1 MGILTFFKRKK
12 KIPRPSCAAVIAAAG
27 SSTRM
32 GSNKLFMLLD
42 GIPVI
47 AHTLLAFEQ
56 CRIADSIIIVTKSE
70 EVVAMQDIVRD
81 YGISK
86 VTDIISGGAMRTES
100 VMNGVMA
107 AGDAD
112 YVMIHDGARPLVTQE
127 VIEEAY
133 RAAVEYGAAAPGIP
147 VKDTIKIV
155 KDGVV
160 VSTPD
165 RSTLYA
171 IQTPQVFYTGL
182 IKGALARAVQEKISY
197 PDDCAAVEAIGMS
210 VHITRG
216 DYRNIKITTEEDFA
230 AADTLL
236 AGRIEG

>member
-1 MGILTFFKRKK
+1 MSILTFFRKRKSN
-12 KIPRPSCAAVIAAAG
+12 PRPSCAAVIAAAG

-32 GSNKLFMLLD
+32 GADKLLMLLD

-47 AHTLLAFEQ
+47 AHTLLAFEH
-56 CRIADSIIIVTKSE
+56 CDIADKIILVTKSVK
-70 EVVAMQDIVRD
+70 VVAMQDICRE
-81 YGISK
+81 YGITK
-86 VTDIISGGAMRTES
+86 VTDIISGGSERTES
-100 VMNGVMA
+100 VLNGVMA
-107 AGDAD
+107 AGRAD
-112 YVMIHDGARPLVTQE
+112 YVMIHDGARPLVSQE

-133 RAAVEYGAAAPGIP
+133 RAAVEFGAAAPGVP
-147 VKDTIKIV
+147 VKDTVKIV
-155 KDGVV
+155 KDGIV

-165 RSTLYA
+165 RSSLIA

-182 IKGALARAVQEKISY
+182 IKGALSRAAEEKKSY

-210 VHITRG
+210 VHVTPG
-216 DYRNIKITTEEDFA
+216 DYRNLKITTEEDFA